1 MKKFVIFLCIVL
13 ITNLIYAEEKKGT
26 VNSIDEKIKEKLQ
39 KIEKA
44 DIKNKV
50 FEKEVK
56 KEDIKRTEVIEE
68 KKLPEENQM
77 LNLSILNIT
86 AGIFEGAIIGSG
98 YGLIG
103 YSQLKNK
110 NTVPLIN
117 GAIIGTVTGV
127 VLASSLSLFENF
139 SKKYTASE
147 DFGLNLIYYSF
158 IGGLLGCAGGVISYG
173 KTSDTENISEGI
185 GYGIAIGSFC
195 GLIMSFVEV
204 FGPEQLRQR
213 KFESQSQNRAFNI
226 FFNNEKIYAMI
237 NL

>member
-1 MKKFVIFLCIVL
+1 MKKYVIFLCIVL
-13 ITNLIYAEEKKGT
+13 ITNLIYAQEKKGT
-26 VNSIDEKIKEKLQ
+26 VNLIDEKIKEKLQ
-39 KIEKA
+39 KIEKT

-50 FEKEVK
+50 FEKEIK
-56 KEDIKRTEVIEE
+56 KEDIKKTEVIKE
-68 KKLPEENQM
+68 KNISKENQM
-77 LNLSILNIT
+77 LNLAILNIT
-86 AGIFEGAIIGSG
+86 GGIFEGAIIGSG
-98 YGLIG
+98 CGLIG

-110 NTVPLIN
+110 NATPLIN
-117 GAIIGTVTGV
+117 GAIVGSVTGA

-158 IGGLLGCAGGVISYG
+158 IGSLLGCAGGVISYG
-173 KTSDTENISEGI
+173 KTGDTENISEGI

-213 KFESQSQNRAFNI
+213 KFESQSQNRALNI
-226 FFNNEKIYAMI
+226 FFNDEKIYAMI